1 MNETRRRMHAMLDDA
16 FALCGPQTAK
26 KLGMEPE
33 GQSPQP
39 EGYPAPSAR
48 PVVIPRFVGGH
59 PALPE
64 PPPAHGRATEP
75 TPGQRRRVQPTMPGY
90 PAAMPQTPI
99 GAPGYPGRPP
109 VRPVVTRDPI
119 VVWDPADRQR

>member
-1 MNETRRRMHAMLDDA
+1 MLSSVPGYMKNRLRLPMLVTLI
-16 FALCGPQTAK
+16 FVYPRYIG
-26 KLGMEPE
+26 
-33 GQSPQP
+33 GQ
-39 EGYPAPSAR
+39 
-48 PVVIPRFVGGH
+48 

-75 TPGQRRRVQPTMPGY
+75 TPGQRRRVQPPMPGY
-90 PAAMPQTPI
+90 PVGMPHTPI
-99 GAPGYPGRPP
+99 GVPGYPVRPP

>member
-1 MNETRRRMHAMLDDA
+1 MKNRLRLPILVTLFFVYTRYI
-16 FALCGPQTAK
+16 G
-26 KLGMEPE
+26 
-33 GQSPQP
+33 GQ
-39 EGYPAPSAR
+39 
-48 PVVIPRFVGGH
+48 

-75 TPGQRRRVQPTMPGY
+75 TPGQRRRVQPPMPGY
-90 PAAMPQTPI
+90 PVGMPHTHI
-99 GAPGYPGRPP
+99 GVPGYPVRPP